1 MLRFLLA
8 VLAGLLMM
16 AVVETVAASSAPGP
30 TYMFRG
36 TKNVGNVKPTGARGG
51 VRSWYTDCGAD
62 TEVEL
67 TRGTSPRHRTRINVH
82 WWDGVVV
89 GFSRLATA
97 TRWVIYD
104 TETGTGGTEVVGF
117 TVLRTAWRW
126 DVYSGHHKVGHT
138 VGPDGPVAAT
148 ALLIN
153 C

>member
-1 MLRFLLA
+1 MPRFLLV
-8 VLAGLLMM
+8 VLAGLVVM

-36 TKNVGNVKPTGARGG
+36 TKNVGNIQPTGTRGG
-51 VRSWYTDCGAD
+51 VRSWYTACGAD

-67 TRGTSPRHRTRINVH
+67 TRGSSARHRTRINVH

-97 TRWVIYD
+97 TRWAIYD
-104 TETGTGGTEVVGF
+104 NRGGTKVVGF
-117 TVLRTAWRW
+117 AVMRTVWRW
-126 DVYSGHHKVGHT
+126 DVYSGRRKVGHT
-138 VGPDGPVAAT
+138 VGPDGPVAPT